1 MATSSITTTTTTS
14 PNPPAN
20 TLAGTLSTTAPNNV
34 GTGGGVKVVAT
45 LTKRSLLPA
54 AWDTQVRTVQTHE
67 CREAA
72 LSLAHAFQADDYAR
86 YLVDIESNPPV
97 QPDEEQSPTS
107 GVTFSWAGF
116 GTPANSS
123 KRGETKATAE
133 DKWNLHVDILTYTV
147 ASHCIGGGL
156 VTTVGE
162 DFDSVALWVPPNPPP
177 SLDSYLTHFRSGLW
191 RLHFQLCPEGKR
203 RLFDEILPLLHDT
216 KREVLGPEKENDAW
230 YLVYLGT
237 KPRSQGRGLGGRLLR
252 DGMMKADREG
262 RQMYLE
268 SSSAVNNE
276 YYKRF
281 GFEVRKEIYLKRGRW
296 PVRLSIMVREPGAMG
311 QGKGRKVGKVVG

>member
-1 MATSSITTTTTTS
+1 MTTTTTATTS
-14 PNPPAN
+14 IP
-20 TLAGTLSTTAPNNV
+20 LSTTNNP
-34 GTGGGVKVVAT
+34 TGSSASNGMKVVAT

-54 AWDTQVRTVQTHE
+54 AWHTTVRTVQSHE

-86 YLVDIESNPPV
+86 YLVDIDSNPPV
-97 QPDEEQSPTS
+97 EPDSDEDSS
-107 GVTFSWAGF
+107 LGVTFSWGGSTGSA
-116 GTPANSS
+116 
-123 KRGETKATAE
+123 KASPTSPE
-133 DKWNLHVDILTYTV
+133 HKWNLHVDILTYTV

-162 DFDSVALWVPPNPPP
+162 DFDSVALWVPPGPQPN
-177 SLDSYLTHFRSGLW
+177 LDSYLTHFRSGLW
-191 RLHFQLCPEGKR
+191 RLHFQLCSEGKR

-216 KREVLGPEKENDAW
+216 KREVLGAEKENDAW

-268 SSSAVNNE
+268 SSSLVNNE
-276 YYKRF
+276 YYKKF
-281 GFEVRKEIYLKRGRW
+281 GFEIKKEIFLKRGRW
-296 PVRLSIMVREPGAMG
+296 PVRLSIMVREPGATG
-311 QGKGRKVGKVVG
+311 VKGKGDGSTGGGRRVGKGVVMG

>member
-1 MATSSITTTTTTS
+1 MATFTTTTTTTTTTT
-14 PNPPAN
+14 NPP
-20 TLAGTLSTTAPNNV
+20 TTTATTPSQ
-34 GTGGGVKVVAT
+34 TGGSVKVVAT

-54 AWDTQVRTVQTHE
+54 AWNTQVRTVQSHE

-97 QPDEEQSPTS
+97 STPNDHDSSSETTASS
-107 GVTFSWAGF
+107 GSSVGF
-116 GTPANSS
+116 TWVGGLTSS
-123 KRGETKATAE
+123 KPTPES
-133 DKWNLHVDILTYTV
+133 KWNLHVDILTYTV

-162 DFDSVALWVPPNPPP
+162 DFDSVALWVPPTGPHPPP

-216 KREVLGPEKENDAW
+216 KREVLGPEKENDVW

-237 KPRSQGRGLGGRLLR
+237 KPRSQGRGLGGKLLR

-262 RQMYLE
+262 KQMYLE

-276 YYKRF
+276 YYKKF
-281 GFEVRKEIYLKRGRW
+281 GFEIKKEIYLKRGRW
-296 PVRLSIMVREPGAMG
+296 PVRLSVMVREPGAMG
-311 QGKGRKVGKVVG
+311 KGKEGGRKGGRVVG

>member
-1 MATSSITTTTTTS
+1 M
-14 PNPPAN
+14 
-20 TLAGTLSTTAPNNV
+20 
-34 GTGGGVKVVAT
+34 
-45 LTKRSLLPA
+45 
-54 AWDTQVRTVQTHE
+54 RTVQTHE

-86 YLVDIESNPPV
+86 YLVDIESNPAV
-97 QPDEEQSPTS
+97 ESPLSNDDSSTTS
-107 GVTFSWAGF
+107 GGVTFTWAGF
-116 GTPANSS
+116 G
-123 KRGETKATAE
+123 GEAKGRQGKGAVE

-191 RLHFQLCPEGKR
+191 RLHFQLCAEGRR

-252 DGMMKADREG
+252 DGMMRADREG

-276 YYKRF
+276 YYKKF
-281 GFEVRKEIYLKRGRW
+281 GFEIKKEIYLKRGRW
-296 PVRLSIMVREPGAMG
+296 PVRLTIMVREPGTT
-311 QGKGRKVGKVVG
+311 GKGRRVGKVVG